1 MADISAPVVE
11 GGRWVRIVGLQ
22 SEAGQ
27 KLNHKVAKVLKKDK
41 AAAGRY
47 LLSIDG
53 LDQIDGTK
61 GKSIKDENFVDIRR
75 EELVQVCRLPA
86 YGESSVVDVQ
96 QPKVLLYPKD
106 HSMFTTSCN
115 PEGNCPVMNMVE
127 VPLMIVK
134 TKPYTDL
141 SASGAADNVMATYL
155 QINVEGGIAP
165 PRWQSN
171 VGPVLVY
178 RPGARDL
185 GFYDM
190 WAIHSFLSNLLD
202 SYGDPGFNPN
212 AWLNSKTF
220 QHRIRQEN
228 PPGDVKQMNITLDI
242 HSMVNKCY
250 KQLRK
255 EGVSTQ
261 EAMAQARREFG
272 LDREPE
278 IDPAQQVGAMFG
290 LS

>member
-1 MADISAPVVE
+1 MVDTNGIVE

-27 KLNHKVAKVLKKDK
+27 KLNNKVAQLLKKDK
-41 AAAGRY
+41 VAAGRY
-47 LLSIDG
+47 LLCIDG
-53 LDQIDGTK
+53 LEEIDGTK
-61 GKSIKDENFVDIRR
+61 GKSIKGDNFVDILR

-96 QPKVLLYPKD
+96 QPKVLLYPKG
-106 HSMFTTSCN
+106 HSMFTTCN
-115 PEGNCPVMNMVE
+115 PEGNCQVMAMVE

-134 TKPYTDL
+134 TKPYADL
-141 SASGAADNVMATYL
+141 SALGAADNVMATYL

-178 RPGARDL
+178 RPRAKDL
-185 GFYDM
+185 AFYDM

-202 SYGDPGFNPN
+202 SYGEPSFNPSTC
-212 AWLNSKTF
+212 LNSKTF

-228 PPGDVKQMNITLDI
+228 PPADVKRMNITLDI
-242 HSMVNKCY
+242 HSMVNKRY

-255 EGVSTQ
+255 EGLCTQ
-261 EAMAQARREFG
+261 EAMGQARREFG

-278 IDPAQQVGAMFG
+278 RDPAQQVGAMFG
-290 LS
+290 LG